1 MFKTIHVIIIMVIK
15 MKITVLGAGAY
26 GTALS
31 TVLEENK
38 NEVTIW
44 SAFKDEI
51 DYLQTNHESPRLKGI
66 KLSESFKFTTDLKEA
81 ITNKDLIV
89 IATPT
94 GAVDE
99 VTKQMQEYY
108 DGTPI
113 CAISKGIEQDTCL
126 FVYDVI
132 KKYLNTDEIAVMSGP
147 SFAIDVANKVPVGLT
162 LAGQNK
168 KAIDTVYK
176 AFANDHFKLR
186 KSYDIVGTEVCGA
199 IKNVIAIASG
209 ILSGLGLPESTIAML
224 ITDSLHDIKELIKGL
239 GGNGSTVYSFAGF
252 GDLLLTAT
260 STKSRNFSFGK
271 LIGEGAS
278 QKEIDEYIK
287 NTTVEGLYTLKSVR
301 KLVDNKAVEM
311 PIIDLINDIIYNGK
325 NPKTLIDFLIQ
336 KP

>member
-1 MFKTIHVIIIMVIK
+1 

-26 GTALS
+26 GTALA
-31 TVLEENK
+31 TILDENK
-38 NEVTIW
+38 HEVTIW
-44 SAFKDEI
+44 SAFQDEI
-51 DYLQTNHESPRLKGI
+51 DYLKQNHESPKLKGI
-66 KLSESFKFTTDLKEA
+66 KLSNNFIFTTNLKEA
-81 ITNKDLIV
+81 IKNKDLLI

-94 GAVDE
+94 GAVDD
-99 VTKQMQEYY
+99 VTQKMKDLY

-132 KKYLNTDEIAVMSGP
+132 KKNLDTDEIAIMSGP
-147 SFAIDVANKVPVGLT
+147 SFAIDVANKVPIGLT

-168 KAIDTVYK
+168 KALDTVYN
-176 AFANDHFKLR
+176 AFANGHFKLR
-186 KSYDIVGTEVCGA
+186 QTYDIVGTEICGA

-209 ILSGLGLPESTIAML
+209 ILNGLGLPESTIAML
-224 ITDSLHDIKELIKGL
+224 ITESLHDIKELIKGL

-278 QKEIDEYIK
+278 KEEINEYIK

-301 KLVDNKAVEM
+301 KLVNNKAVEM

-325 NPKTLIDFLIQ
+325 KPQALIDFLIQ

>member
-1 MFKTIHVIIIMVIK
+1 

-26 GTALS
+26 GTALA
-31 TVLEENK
+31 TILDENK
-38 NEVTIW
+38 HEVTIW
-44 SAFKDEI
+44 SAFQDEI
-51 DYLQTNHESPRLKGI
+51 DYLKQNHESPKLKGI
-66 KLSESFKFTTDLKEA
+66 QLSNNFIFTTNLKEA
-81 ITNKDLIV
+81 IKNKDLLI

-94 GAVDE
+94 GAVDD
-99 VTKQMQEYY
+99 VTKKMKDLY

-132 KKYLNTDEIAVMSGP
+132 KKYLDTDEIAIMSGP
-147 SFAIDVANKVPVGLT
+147 SFAIDVANKVPIGLT

-168 KAIDTVYK
+168 KALDTVYN
-176 AFANDHFKLR
+176 AFANGHFKLR
-186 KSYDIVGTEVCGA
+186 QTYDIVGTEICGA

-209 ILSGLGLPESTIAML
+209 ILNGLGLPESTIAML
-224 ITDSLHDIKELIKGL
+224 ITESLHDIKELIKGL

-278 QKEIDEYIK
+278 KEEINEYIK

-301 KLVDNKAVEM
+301 KLVNNKAVEM

-325 NPKTLIDFLIQ
+325 KPQALIDFLIQ

>member
-1 MFKTIHVIIIMVIK
+1 

-26 GTALS
+26 GTALA
-31 TVLEENK
+31 TILDENK
-38 NEVTIW
+38 HEVTIW
-44 SAFKDEI
+44 SAFQDEI
-51 DYLQTNHESPRLKGI
+51 DYLKQNHESPKLKGI
-66 KLSESFKFTTDLKEA
+66 KLSNNFIFTTNLKEA
-81 ITNKDLIV
+81 IKNKDLLI

-94 GAVDE
+94 GAIDD
-99 VTKQMQEYY
+99 VTKKMKDLY

-132 KKYLNTDEIAVMSGP
+132 KKYLDTDEIAIMSGP
-147 SFAIDVANKVPVGLT
+147 SFAIDVANKVPIGLT

-168 KAIDTVYK
+168 KALDTVYN
-176 AFANDHFKLR
+176 AFANGHFKLR
-186 KSYDIVGTEVCGA
+186 QTYDIVGTEICGA

-209 ILSGLGLPESTIAML
+209 ILNGLGLPESTIAML
-224 ITDSLHDIKELIKGL
+224 ITESLHDIKELIKGL

-278 QKEIDEYIK
+278 KEEINEYIK

-301 KLVDNKAVEM
+301 KLVNNKAVEM

-325 NPKTLIDFLIQ
+325 KPQALIDFLIQ

>member
-1 MFKTIHVIIIMVIK
+1 

-26 GTALS
+26 GTALA
-31 TVLEENK
+31 TILDENK
-38 NEVTIW
+38 HEVTIW
-44 SAFKDEI
+44 SAFQDEI
-51 DYLQTNHESPRLKGI
+51 GYLKQNHESPKLKGI
-66 KLSESFKFTTDLKEA
+66 KLSNNFIFTTNLKEA
-81 ITNKDLIV
+81 IKNKDLLI

-94 GAVDE
+94 GAVDD
-99 VTKQMQEYY
+99 VTKKMKDLY

-132 KKYLNTDEIAVMSGP
+132 KKYLDTDEIAIMSGP
-147 SFAIDVANKVPVGLT
+147 SFAIDVANKVPIGLT

-168 KAIDTVYK
+168 KALDTVYN
-176 AFANDHFKLR
+176 AFANGHFKLR
-186 KSYDIVGTEVCGA
+186 QTYDIVGTEICGA

-209 ILSGLGLPESTIAML
+209 ILNGLGLPESTIAML
-224 ITDSLHDIKELIKGL
+224 ITESLHDIKELIKGL

-278 QKEIDEYIK
+278 KEEINEYIK

-301 KLVDNKAVEM
+301 KLVNNKAVEM

-325 NPKTLIDFLIQ
+325 KPQALIDFLIQ

>member
-1 MFKTIHVIIIMVIK
+1 MVIK

-168 KAIDTVYK
+168 KLSIP
-176 AFANDHFKLR
+176 FIKL
-186 KSYDIVGTEVCGA
+186 
-199 IKNVIAIASG
+199 
-209 ILSGLGLPESTIAML
+209 LQTITSNYVNHM
-224 ITDSLHDIKELIKGL
+224 ISLE
-239 GGNGSTVYSFAGF
+239 
-252 GDLLLTAT
+252 
-260 STKSRNFSFGK
+260 
-271 LIGEGAS
+271 
-278 QKEIDEYIK
+278 
-287 NTTVEGLYTLKSVR
+287 LKSAEP
-301 KLVDNKAVEM
+301 L
-311 PIIDLINDIIYNGK
+311 
-325 NPKTLIDFLIQ
+325 KTLSLLPQ
-336 KP
+336 ES

>member
-1 MFKTIHVIIIMVIK
+1 

-26 GTALS
+26 GTALA
-31 TVLEENK
+31 TILDENK
-38 NEVTIW
+38 HEVTIW
-44 SAFKDEI
+44 SAFQDEI
-51 DYLQTNHESPRLKGI
+51 DYMKENHESPKLKSI
-66 KLSESFKFTTDLKEA
+66 KLSNNFTFTTNLKEA
-81 ITNKDLIV
+81 LANKDLLI

-99 VTKQMQEYY
+99 VTKQMQDIY

-132 KKYLNTDEIAVMSGP
+132 KKYLDTDEIAIMSGP
-147 SFAIDVANKVPVGLT
+147 SFAIDVANKVPIGLT

-168 KAIDTVYK
+168 KALDTVYK
-176 AFANDHFKLR
+176 AFSNDHFKLR
-186 KSYDIVGTEVCGA
+186 KTYDIVGTEVCGA

-209 ILSGLGLPESTIAML
+209 ILNGLGFPESTTAML
-224 ITDSLHDIKELIKGL
+224 ITESLHDIKELIKGL

-278 QKEIDEYIK
+278 KEEIDNYIK
-287 NTTVEGLYTLKSVR
+287 NTTIEGLYTLKSVR
-301 KLVDNKAVEM
+301 KLVNDKAVEM

-325 NPKTLIDFLIQ
+325 KPETLIEFLIQ

>member
-1 MFKTIHVIIIMVIK
+1 

-26 GTALS
+26 GTALA
-31 TVLEENK
+31 TILDENK
-38 NEVTIW
+38 HEVTIW
-44 SAFKDEI
+44 SAFQDEI
-51 DYLQTNHESPRLKGI
+51 DYLKQNHESPKLKGI
-66 KLSESFKFTTDLKEA
+66 KLSNNFIFTTNLKEA
-81 ITNKDLIV
+81 IKNKDLLI

-94 GAVDE
+94 GAVDD
-99 VTKQMQEYY
+99 VTKKMKDLY

-132 KKYLNTDEIAVMSGP
+132 KKYLDTDEIAIMSGP
-147 SFAIDVANKVPVGLT
+147 SFAIDVANKVPIGLT

-168 KAIDTVYK
+168 KALDTVYN
-176 AFANDHFKLR
+176 AFANGHFKLR
-186 KSYDIVGTEVCGA
+186 QTYDIVGTEICGA

-209 ILSGLGLPESTIAML
+209 ILNGLGLPESTIAML
-224 ITDSLHDIKELIKGL
+224 ITESLHDIKELIKGL

-278 QKEIDEYIK
+278 KEEINEYIK

-301 KLVDNKAVEM
+301 KLVNNKAVEM

-325 NPKTLIDFLIQ
+325 KPQALIDFLIQ

>member
-1 MFKTIHVIIIMVIK
+1 

-26 GTALS
+26 GTALA
-31 TVLEENK
+31 TILDENK
-38 NEVTIW
+38 HEVTIW
-44 SAFKDEI
+44 SAFQDEI
-51 DYLQTNHESPRLKGI
+51 DYMKENHESPKLKSI
-66 KLSESFKFTTDLKEA
+66 KLSNNFTFTTNLKEA
-81 ITNKDLIV
+81 LANKDLLI

-99 VTKQMQEYY
+99 VTKQMQDIY

-132 KKYLNTDEIAVMSGP
+132 KKYLDTDEIAIMSGP
-147 SFAIDVANKVPVGLT
+147 SFAIDVANKVPIGLT

-168 KAIDTVYK
+168 KALDKVYK
-176 AFANDHFKLR
+176 AFSNDHFKLR
-186 KSYDIVGTEVCGA
+186 KTYDIVGTEVCGA

-209 ILSGLGLPESTIAML
+209 ILNGLGFPESTTAML
-224 ITDSLHDIKELIKGL
+224 ITESLHDIKELIKGL

-278 QKEIDEYIK
+278 KEEIDNYIK
-287 NTTVEGLYTLKSVR
+287 NTTIEGLYTLKSVR
-301 KLVDNKAVEM
+301 KLVNDKAVEM

-325 NPKTLIDFLIQ
+325 KPETLIEFLIQ

>member
-1 MFKTIHVIIIMVIK
+1 

-26 GTALS
+26 GTALA
-31 TVLEENK
+31 TILDENK
-38 NEVTIW
+38 HEVTIW
-44 SAFKDEI
+44 SAFQDEI
-51 DYLQTNHESPRLKGI
+51 DYLKQNHESPKLKGI
-66 KLSESFKFTTDLKEA
+66 KLSNNFIFTTNLKEA
-81 ITNKDLIV
+81 IKNKDLLI

-94 GAVDE
+94 GAVDD
-99 VTKQMQEYY
+99 VTQKMKDLY

-132 KKYLNTDEIAVMSGP
+132 KKYLDTDEIAIMSGP
-147 SFAIDVANKVPVGLT
+147 SFAIDVANKVPIGLT

-168 KAIDTVYK
+168 KALDTVYN
-176 AFANDHFKLR
+176 AFANGHFKLR
-186 KSYDIVGTEVCGA
+186 QTYDIVGTEICGA

-209 ILSGLGLPESTIAML
+209 ILNGLGLPESTIAML
-224 ITDSLHDIKELIKGL
+224 ITESLHDIKELIKGL

-278 QKEIDEYIK
+278 KEEINEYIK

-301 KLVDNKAVEM
+301 KLVNNKAVEM

-325 NPKTLIDFLIQ
+325 KPQALIDFLIQ

>member
-1 MFKTIHVIIIMVIK
+1 

-26 GTALS
+26 GTALA
-31 TVLEENK
+31 TILDENK
-38 NEVTIW
+38 HEVTIW
-44 SAFKDEI
+44 SVFQDEI
-51 DYLQTNHESPRLKGI
+51 DYLKQNHESPKLKGI
-66 KLSESFKFTTDLKEA
+66 KLSNNFIFTTNLKEA
-81 ITNKDLIV
+81 IKNKDLLI

-94 GAVDE
+94 GAVDD
-99 VTKQMQEYY
+99 VTKKMKDLY

-132 KKYLNTDEIAVMSGP
+132 KKYLDTDEIAIMSGP
-147 SFAIDVANKVPVGLT
+147 SFAIDVANKVPIGLT

-168 KAIDTVYK
+168 KALDTVYN
-176 AFANDHFKLR
+176 AFANGHFKLR
-186 KSYDIVGTEVCGA
+186 QTYDIVGTEICGA

-209 ILSGLGLPESTIAML
+209 ILNGLGLPESTIAML
-224 ITDSLHDIKELIKGL
+224 ITESLHDIKELIKGL

-278 QKEIDEYIK
+278 KEEINEYIK

-301 KLVDNKAVEM
+301 KLVNNKAVEM

-325 NPKTLIDFLIQ
+325 KPQALIDFLIQ

>member
-1 MFKTIHVIIIMVIK
+1 

-26 GTALS
+26 GTALA
-31 TVLEENK
+31 TILDENK
-38 NEVTIW
+38 HEVTIW
-44 SAFKDEI
+44 SAFQDEI
-51 DYLQTNHESPRLKGI
+51 DYLKQNHESPKLKGI
-66 KLSESFKFTTDLKEA
+66 KLSNNFIFTTNLKEA
-81 ITNKDLIV
+81 IKNKDLLI

-94 GAVDE
+94 GAVDD
-99 VTKQMQEYY
+99 VTKKMKDLY

-132 KKYLNTDEIAVMSGP
+132 KKYLDTDEIAIMSGP
-147 SFAIDVANKVPVGLT
+147 SFAIDVANKVPIGLT

-168 KAIDTVYK
+168 KALDTVYN
-176 AFANDHFKLR
+176 AFANGHFKLR
-186 KSYDIVGTEVCGA
+186 QTYDIVGTEICGA

-209 ILSGLGLPESTIAML
+209 ILNGLSLPESTIAML
-224 ITDSLHDIKELIKGL
+224 ITESLHDIKELIKGL

-278 QKEIDEYIK
+278 KEEINEYIK

-301 KLVDNKAVEM
+301 KLVNNKAVEM

-325 NPKTLIDFLIQ
+325 KPQALIDFLIQ